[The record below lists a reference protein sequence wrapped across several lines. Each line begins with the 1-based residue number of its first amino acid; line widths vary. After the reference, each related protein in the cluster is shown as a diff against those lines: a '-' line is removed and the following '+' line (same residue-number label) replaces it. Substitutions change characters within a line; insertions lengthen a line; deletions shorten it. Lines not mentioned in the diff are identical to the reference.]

1 MIMKLRT
8 ALAALLLGLSVAPP
22 VAAQDLR
29 VALGSAVTSADP
41 HFTVLGA
48 NSALAR
54 NVFDGLINQDDTQGL
69 VPGLALSW
77 TALDTTTWEFKLRD
91 GVRFHDGSPFEAE
104 DVAASL
110 RRVAAVK
117 GSPSSFLPFVRPI
130 KAVTAVD
137 RLTLRIET
145 TAPYPLLPGALS
157 RIAIVPRGVEQA
169 GQEAFN
175 AATAAHGTGPYRLVA
190 YVPGERIVLA
200 RNEAHWGGK
209 PRWER
214 VTLRIV
220 PNDSARIAALLAG
233 DVDLIENVPTTG
245 AARLRA
251 DDRIRL
257 ARVASNRVM
266 YIHLDSDRAQSPFV
280 RDRAGAPT
288 PNHLRDVR
296 VRQAI
301 STAIDR
307 QALVDRVMDGEGV
320 PTGQFVPPGYFGHA
334 PEIGVPKGD
343 RDAARRMLGEAG
355 VPDGFKLTFHA
366 PNDRYPNDEQTAM
379 AIAAMLTRAGIETNV
394 VAIPAA
400 TYFTRASALEFSFIL
415 GGAAA
420 ETGEASSVLRP
431 LVESFD
437 PARGAGSGNRGRF
450 SDPGLDRLMVEA
462 LATIDA
468 PAREAKLRAATRIA
482 TDKVGVIPLFFLVN
496 TWASRGGVS
505 YVPRSDGYTLAENA
519 RP

>member
-1 MIMKLRT
+1 MHCVLR
-8 ALAALLLGLSVAPP
+8 AASAAIFAVLSCTLPA
-22 VAAQDLR
+22 AAQELR

-54 NVFDGLINQDDTQGL
+54 NIFDGLVNQDDTQGL
-69 VPGLALSW
+69 VPGLAVSW
-77 TALDTTTWEFKLRD
+77 TARDETTWDFRLRE

-104 DVAASL
+104 DAAASL

-130 KAVTAVD
+130 KAVTVVD
-137 RLTLRIET
+137 RMTLRIET
-145 TAPYPLLPGALS
+145 VAPYPLLPGALS

-169 GQEAFN
+169 GQDAFN
-175 AATAAHGTGPYRLVA
+175 AATAAHGTGPYRLVS
-190 YVPGERIVLA
+190 YVPGDRIVLA
-200 RNEAHWGGK
+200 RNEAHWGGR

-214 VTLRIV
+214 VQMRIV

-251 DDRIRL
+251 DERIRL

-280 RDRAGAPT
+280 RDRAGGPT

-307 QALVDRVMDGEGV
+307 QALVERVMDGEGV
-320 PTGQFVPPGYFGHA
+320 ATGQFVPPGYFGHA
-334 PEIGVPKGD
+334 PEIAAPKAD
-343 RDAARRMLGEAG
+343 RDAARRLLAEAG
-355 VPDGFKLTFHA
+355 LPDGFRLTFHA

-379 AIAAMLTRAGIETNV
+379 AIASMLTRAGIETGV

-431 LVESFD
+431 LVETFD
-437 PARGAGSGNRGRF
+437 TARGTGSGNRGRF
-450 SDPGLDRLMVEA
+450 SDPALDRLMVDA

-468 PAREAKLRAATRIA
+468 SAREEKLRQATRIA
-482 TDKVGVIPLFFLVN
+482 VDKVGVIPLFFLVN
-496 TWASRGGVS
+496 TWASRGGIS
-505 YVPRSDGYTLAENA
+505 YVARSDGYTLAENA